1 MLRSLYVK
9 DLAIVDEV
17 EVAVGAGLSVVTGE
31 TGAGKSLLVDALVL
45 LSGGRADAGVVRH
58 GCERAELSAEF
69 DISANPG
76 LLDWLRDEELDDGQG
91 CQLRRVIRSEGSSR
105 AWINGRPVTLGQMKV
120 LGAQLIEIHGQHE
133 HQALLERARQLALLD
148 AYADHHQQLQDL
160 RTMVGEWKS
169 IHERIAAI
177 SSHEDPNERIEWLN
191 HQLAELDS
199 IALAPEDLARLEETH
214 RRLANS
220 GQLMTACSHLAELLD
235 ADSEFSL
242 SQLLTRAVGESH
254 RLAGLD
260 PATQATAELLE
271 SASIHVSESIDAL
284 RRYQDA
290 LALDPERLAEI
301 ESQLGRLHDL
311 ARKHRRPVGEL
322 DAHAQQLRGELEALA
337 NAGGELERLGRERNA
352 LLARYAESCARLG
365 ESRRRAGAELSA
377 SVNALLGELGMAGG
391 QFSVALESTNNTEPD
406 SQGGERCEFLVS
418 ANPGQP
424 LRPLRKVASGGE
436 LSRIGLAIEVAALGM
451 DEVGTMVFDEVDA
464 GIGGAVAEVVGQKLR
479 RLGSRRQVLC
489 VTHLPQVAA
498 QGHAHLMVSKL
509 ASEGGTRTQ
518 IEHLSG
524 DARRDELA
532 RMLGGIKISPET
544 LAHAEQMLRSAA
556 RS

>member
-1 MLRSLYVK
+1 
-9 DLAIVDEV
+9 
-17 EVAVGAGLSVVTGE
+17 
-31 TGAGKSLLVDALVL
+31 
-45 LSGGRADAGVVRH
+45 
-58 GCERAELSAEF
+58 
-69 DISANPG
+69 
-76 LLDWLRDEELDDGQG
+76 
-91 CQLRRVIRSEGSSR
+91 
-105 AWINGRPVTLGQMKV
+105 
-120 LGAQLIEIHGQHE
+120 
-133 HQALLERARQLALLD
+133 
-148 AYADHHQQLQDL
+148 
-160 RTMVGEWKS
+160 
-169 IHERIAAI
+169 
-177 SSHEDPNERIEWLN
+177 
-191 HQLAELDS
+191 
-199 IALAPEDLARLEETH
+199 
-214 RRLANS
+214 
-220 GQLMTACSHLAELLD
+220 MTACSHLAELLD